1 MANSQWLRAHSSW
14 PNYPPLMTLRPRAK
28 PPSLGITGL
37 VEHEL
42 VITTDDLAAVPGII
56 ADLGA
61 KAEGFSGEAA
71 PLNVLLDRAQPTNQA
86 THGTVLSDDGHYK
99 ASIPL
104 GDLTDKAGWLF
115 ASTAS
120 ISQGTRAVRCA
131 SSSPRDGR
139 CAGTSRG
146 RSKSDSPPVP
156 SQTASLP
163 TPNTESK

>member
-1 MANSQWLRAHSSW
+1 MAQLPSPHD
-14 PNYPPLMTLRPRAK
+14 PPLMTLRPRAK

-104 GDLTDKAGWLF
+104 GDLTDKGWLAF
-115 ASTAS
+115 RLD
-120 ISQGTRAVRCA
+120 GVDL
-131 SSSPRDGR
+131 PRDKGGPLRVVVPQGR
-139 CAGTSRG
+139 TLCWNVKGAVEIRLTAGPEP
-146 RSKSDSPPVP
+146 DSVP
-156 SQTASLP
+156 TNP
-163 TPNTESK
+163 KH